1 MRTKRLLA
9 GIGAAAVAVSLAA
22 CSAPADDTAGGGAEI
37 KGAIAWSYPSQ
48 DVPVWAD
55 QLKLMAPIIE
65 EAGYEFLTHDP
76 GFDAQKQVD
85 DWQAWI
91 ARGDVKAMGGFPFD
105 VNLIGGVTS
114 EAAAANIPLIGYIVE
129 WDGVAAATL
138 APAYENGVDLGT
150 AAGEWIVETYGDEPV
165 SVAILGAFGTPYAQ
179 EQARGYTDGLEST
192 DANITIAELEAVD
205 RNAGHT
211 AMQNQL
217 IADPN
222 TRVVLTH
229 GADISLGARQ
239 AIIDSG
245 VEATD
250 ERWFVGATDAT
261 DELVDLIAKGD
272 DILRAA
278 FVSPT
283 VELAET
289 NARLL
294 IDAAEG
300 RPVETTVVA
309 AERIT
314 PENADRFRS
323 PK

>member
-1 MRTKRLLA
+1 MQTKRLLA

-22 CSAPADDTAGGGAEI
+22 CSAPTGGGAGGDAEV

-91 ARGDVKAMGGFPFD
+91 SRGDVRAMGGFPFD

-114 EAAAANIPLIGYIVE
+114 EAAAAGIPLIGYIVE

-138 APAYENGVDLGT
+138 APAYENGVDLGA
-150 AAGEWIVETYGDEPV
+150 AAGEWIVDTYGDEPV
-165 SVAILGAFGTPYAQ
+165 GVAILGAFGTPYAQ
-179 EQARGYTDGLEST
+179 EQARGYVDGLEKT
-192 DANITIAELEAVD
+192 DANITVAELEAVD

-245 VEATD
+245 VGATD

-283 VELAET
+283 IELAET

-300 RPVETTVVA
+300 RPVKTTVVA

-323 PK
+323 PR